1 LAKALE
7 KTAWL
12 DLVANQE
19 KMGEKI
25 GNYMDKLIT
34 EVNKCWKI
42 CDKSNGANLYKIVW
56 EIIKE
61 STKVKLIYSFT
72 EITVRGNKE
81 CLLFL
86 TLSMNIN
93 LF

>member
-42 CDKSNGANLYKIVW
+42 CDESNGTNLYKIVW

-61 STKVKLIYSFT
+61 SAKVKLIYSFT

-86 TLSMNIN
+86 TLSMNIY

>member
-1 LAKALE
+1 MATALE
-7 KTAWL
+7 KTAWM
-12 DLVANQE
+12 DLVADQE

-25 GNYMDKLIT
+25 GKCLDKLIT
-34 EVNKCWKI
+34 EINKCLKI
-42 CDKSNGANLYKIVW
+42 CDESNGANLYKIVW
-56 EIIKE
+56 EIIKK

-86 TLSMNIN
+86 TLSMNIY